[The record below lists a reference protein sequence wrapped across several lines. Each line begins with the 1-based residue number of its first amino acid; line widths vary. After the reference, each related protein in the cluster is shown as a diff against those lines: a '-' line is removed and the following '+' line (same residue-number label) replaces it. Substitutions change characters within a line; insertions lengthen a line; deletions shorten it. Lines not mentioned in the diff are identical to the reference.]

1 MKAPA
6 TKKERNIMQFDQ
18 SFVAKTIA
26 ADWPRMV
33 GDLPKPLTDAIAVYE
48 EAQWIEEPHPVVP
61 TNLTAKN
68 VGQAMADAT
77 QAFILRDRW
86 FEGRNLVLD
95 SLARNVLALAA
106 DAVPALIEKL
116 TPEFDAAVAE
126 YQAAVGLLPD
136 DHSPAALIHAGG
148 GAVDAYHRATEAEA
162 NLTRFQAWLNTLY
175 GVPGHGY
182 RREAVLLLLRPTTR
196 AELQALLDSTGRGD
210 LNATYL
216 KAVELGI
223 EWGLNT
229 PAEAVAIAEEIN
241 AQPVIRKKPQFM
253 SFA

>member
-1 MKAPA
+1 
-6 TKKERNIMQFDQ
+6 
-18 SFVAKTIA
+18 
-26 ADWPRMV
+26 
-33 GDLPKPLTDAIAVYE
+33 
-48 EAQWIEEPHPVVP
+48 
-61 TNLTAKN
+61 
-68 VGQAMADAT
+68 
-77 QAFILRDRW
+77 
-86 FEGRNLVLD
+86 
-95 SLARNVLALAA
+95 
-106 DAVPALIEKL
+106 
-116 TPEFDAAVAE
+116 
-126 YQAAVGLLPD
+126 
-136 DHSPAALIHAGG
+136 
-148 GAVDAYHRATEAEA
+148 VDAYHRATEAEA

-182 RREAVLLLLRPTTR
+182 RREAMLLLLRPTTR
-196 AELQALLDSTGRGD
+196 AELQALLDSTGGGD